1 MSSFQ
6 YSEKLSREAWGSI
19 RGGQL
24 SMGGNRNDEIPSQEQ
39 KGLTRQGWILVDALE
54 EQDLNAQ

>member
-1 MSSFQ
+1 
-6 YSEKLSREAWGSI
+6 
-19 RGGQL
+19 
-24 SMGGNRNDEIPSQEQ
+24 MGGNRNDEIPSQEQ